1 MRIAAFAAALMLSA
15 GAAQAMAAPVIPA
28 WISSTSFKPAKAK
41 EGEVLAYDGQSVRQ
55 DIRVQAPTTRI
66 SLRLTNELGAKP
78 VTLDRVEVRP
88 VYPDGELGEPRLATF
103 GGAQGATLEP
113 GLARYTDFIEL
124 PLPAFSDVAI
134 TVHYPGPA
142 EPVAHRAMVRI
153 AQGAVTPGRDVSP
166 VRAAAIV
173 SAVETLAPKSA
184 CRRVVV
190 ALGDSITEGS
200 GSTPHNNWPSRI
212 ARRLSGKRCE
222 VVVVN
227 AGISGNKVLSDG
239 GSPGMLMRLDR
250 DVFAVPGLTDIIFAE
265 GVNDIRAAETTTFDA
280 EALARQMLEGYRQLV
295 VRAHAHGIRVIGGT
309 LTPYKGTNNQTEAG
323 LATVERINTAIR
335 SGAVFDA
342 VVDFNRA
349 IADPTDPQRMR
360 PEFQKGDWL
369 HPNDSGYAAMA
380 AAIPETLFASRP

>member
-1 MRIAAFAAALMLSA
+1 MLSA
-15 GAAQAMAAPVIPA
+15 GAAQTMAAPVIPA

-88 VYPDGELGEPRLATF
+88 VYPDGELGEPQLATF
-103 GGAQGATLEP
+103 GGVQGATLEP
-113 GLARYTDFIEL
+113 GLVRYTDLIEL

-142 EPVAHRAMVRI
+142 EPVAHRAMVRV
-153 AQGAVTPGRDVSP
+153 AQGAVTPGRDVDP
-166 VRAAAIV
+166 VRGAAIV
-173 SAVETLAPKSA
+173 SAVETLSPKSA
-184 CRRVVV
+184 CRHVVA
-190 ALGDSITEGS
+190 ALGDSITEGA
-200 GSTPHNNWPSRI
+200 GSTPHNNWPSRV

-222 VVVVN
+222 VVIVN

-250 DVFAVPGLTDIIFAE
+250 DVFAVPGLTDILFAE
-265 GVNDIRAAETTTFDA
+265 GVNDIRAAETTTFDPD
-280 EALARQMLEGYRQLV
+280 ALARQILEGYRQLV
-295 VRAHAHGIRVIGGT
+295 VRAHAHGVRVIGGT

-323 LATVERINTAIR
+323 LATVERINAAIR
-335 SGAVFDA
+335 SGEVFDA

-380 AAIPETLFASRP
+380 AAIPEALFASRP

>member
-1 MRIAAFAAALMLSA
+1 MKSAAFAAALMLTAST
-15 GAAQAMAAPVIPA
+15 AQAMAAPVIPA

-41 EGEVLAYDGQSVRQ
+41 EGEVFAYDGQSVRQ

-78 VTLDRVEVRP
+78 VTLDSVEVRP

-103 GGAQGATLEP
+103 GGARSATLEP

-134 TVHYPGPA
+134 TIHYPGPA
-142 EPVAHRAMVRI
+142 EPVAHRAMVRV
-153 AQGAVTPGRDVSP
+153 AQGLATPGPDVKP
-166 VRAAAIV
+166 VRGPAIV
-173 SAVETLAPKSA
+173 SAVETLAPKPA
-184 CRRVVV
+184 CRHVVV
-190 ALGDSITEGS
+190 ALGDSITEGA
-200 GSTPHNNWPSRI
+200 GSTPYNDWPSRI
-212 ARRLSGKRCE
+212 ARRLYGKRCE

-227 AGISGNKVLSDG
+227 AGISGNRVLSDG

-250 DVFAVPGLTDIIFAE
+250 DVFAVPGLTDIIFVE
-265 GVNDIRAAETTTFDA
+265 GVNDVRAAETTTFDPD
-280 EALARQMLEGYRQLV
+280 ALARQILEGYRQLV
-295 VRAHAHGIRVIGGT
+295 VRAHAHGVRVIGGT

-323 LATVERINTAIR
+323 LAAVERINATIR

-349 IADPTDPQRMR
+349 LADPTDPRRMR
-360 PEFQKGDWL
+360 PEFHKGDWL
-369 HPNDSGYAAMA
+369 VVVR
-380 AAIPETLFASRP
+380 I